1 MSTRRQAICC
11 ECGNT
16 RTCERPRNYR
26 MENYWFNYPINND
39 WAREV
44 GDLKCSACG
53 RITQHALL
61 QPDNCYRDHAEVL
74 QQLALG
80 FNNSGHFS
88 EERLADI
95 RQKYRQA
102 FPRNPFT
109 RHKWWKSVEDD
120 ARAAGRTEFPAMC
133 GEMLEVPEERY
144 PGGDVTELKAP
155 SQIND
160 PDELDFECLDV
171 ETGMYWDV
179 GDCVNCLAYRNAWLV
194 NKRRDEL
201 RELFIKFATL
211 TQNLDAA
218 QVEKIWTVL
227 QEIPCDR

>member
-1 MSTRRQAICC
+1 
-11 ECGNT
+11 
-16 RTCERPRNYR
+16 

-39 WAREV
+39 WHREV

-53 RITQHALL
+53 RITRHALL
-61 QPDNCYRDHAEVL
+61 NPANDSYYRDHAEVL

-80 FNNSGHFS
+80 FSNNGHFS
-88 EERLADI
+88 EERLSDI
-95 RQKYRQA
+95 RRAYRQA

-109 RHKWWKSVEDD
+109 RHKWWRSDEDA
-120 ARAAGRTEFPAMC
+120 ARAAGHTQFPAMC
-133 GEMLEVPEERY
+133 GEMLDVPEKRY
-144 PGGDVTELKAP
+144 PGGDVTELRAP

-160 PDELDFECLDV
+160 LDELNFERLDV

-194 NKRRDEL
+194 NKRREEL
-201 RELFIKFATL
+201 KYLFIKMAASTES
-211 TQNLDAA
+211 LDAA
-218 QVEKIWTVL
+218 QVQKIWSVL